1 MLLTINI
8 FIEYT
13 YKNIYNNNYYLTMN
27 KMNKGE
33 VLMKSLK
40 NTKTA
45 ENLLKSFAGE
55 SQARTRYTYYSS
67 IAKKEGYVQIANIF
81 METAEQEK
89 EHAKRFYKFLKEDF
103 KDEGIEIT
111 ATYPVSFHKET
122 KLNLKAA
129 ADGENEEWT
138 ELYPEFAK
146 IAREEGFQEI
156 AVIFEK
162 VAEVEKRHERRY
174 RKLYNNI
181 ENGSVFK
188 KEEVVLWKCNNC
200 GYIYEGKEAPALC
213 PACAHPQGYF
223 EVFLENY

>member
-1 MLLTINI
+1 
-8 FIEYT
+8 
-13 YKNIYNNNYYLTMN
+13 
-27 KMNKGE
+27 
-33 VLMKSLK
+33 MKSLK

-111 ATYPVSFHKET
+111 ATYPVSFHQET

-129 ADGENEEWT
+129 ADDENEEWT

-156 AVIFEK
+156 AIIFEK